1 LSRRTQARPSRLF
14 RQGEDDDLQISTLRD
29 ITAEEI
35 LRIKSVQLNYPYNFA
50 EPPYPEIRWDL
61 VDIVGHARFP
71 MAKADACDK
80 WECPNLTLDNFF
92 RFIEARQISAPGYL
106 SAVTAAKLIAYC
118 LQIAEST
125 SESMP
130 TLRGV
135 SDFDGEDLLSQ
146 IAQLQKTEM
155 VGVEELSPWNH
166 FLIAVKHPVVRW
178 AVNNAVMNRWGA
190 RAYPVK
196 GP

>member
-1 LSRRTQARPSRLF
+1 MCL
-14 RQGEDDDLQISTLRD
+14 G
-29 ITAEEI
+29 
-35 LRIKSVQLNYPYNFA
+35 RI
-50 EPPYPEIRWDL
+50 
-61 VDIVGHARFP
+61 
-71 MAKADACDK
+71 
-80 WECPNLTLDNFF
+80 

-106 SAVTAAKLIAYC
+106 SAVTVAKLIAYC

-135 SDFDGEDLLSQ
+135 SEFDGEDLLSQ

-190 RAYPVK
+190 RAYPVT
-196 GP
+196 GQ